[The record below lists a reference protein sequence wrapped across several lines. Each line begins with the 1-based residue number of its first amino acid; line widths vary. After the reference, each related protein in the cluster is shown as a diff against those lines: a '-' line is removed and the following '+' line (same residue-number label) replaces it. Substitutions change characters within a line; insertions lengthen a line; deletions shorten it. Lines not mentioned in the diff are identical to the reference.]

1 LAACIDQSAGQ
12 GKAMNARLP
21 SEATLPP
28 LAAPKWREQRV
39 VHYWHWTPNIV
50 SFRITRSEDFHFVPG
65 RYARLG
71 LADAAGEIVWR
82 PFSMVSATG
91 DEFLEFL
98 VILMEGGEFSRRL
111 AALKIGGTVLMEKP
125 SFGFLTLD
133 QLAPGETLWMFAS
146 GTGLGPFMSVLRDQA
161 PWRTYKHLVLV
172 HSVRHTEE
180 LAYRRDIEAIR
191 EAHAA
196 IGIGADLRYF
206 PVVTRELE
214 PRTLSARIPQM
225 IVDGRLESAAGIPLE
240 SGNSRAMICGNPE
253 MATDMRGLLKARG
266 FATSRRGAPGQMAF
280 EKYW

>member
-1 LAACIDQSAGQ
+1 
-12 GKAMNARLP
+12 MNARLP
-21 SEATLPP
+21 TEATLPP
-28 LAAPKWREQRV
+28 LAAIKWREERV
-39 VHYWHWTPNIV
+39 IQYWHWTPHIV
-50 SFRITRSEDFHFVPG
+50 SFRITRNEGFRFVPG

-71 LADAAGEIVWR
+71 LADAAGEIAWR
-82 PFSMVSATG
+82 AFSMVSGAS

-98 VILMEGGEFSRRL
+98 VIVMDGGEFSRRL
-111 AALKIGGTVLMEKP
+111 TALKIGDTVLIEKP

-146 GTGLGPFMSVLRDQA
+146 GTGLGPFMSILRDQA
-161 PWRTYKHLVLV
+161 PWRAYKHLVLV

-180 LAYRRDIEAIR
+180 LAYRCDIEAIR

-214 PRTLSARIPQM
+214 PRTLSARIPQL
-225 IVDGRLESAAGIPLE
+225 IIDGRLESAAGIPLE
-240 SGNSRAMICGNPE
+240 SGNSRAMICGNPD
-253 MATDMRGLLKARG
+253 MARDMRDLLKSRG